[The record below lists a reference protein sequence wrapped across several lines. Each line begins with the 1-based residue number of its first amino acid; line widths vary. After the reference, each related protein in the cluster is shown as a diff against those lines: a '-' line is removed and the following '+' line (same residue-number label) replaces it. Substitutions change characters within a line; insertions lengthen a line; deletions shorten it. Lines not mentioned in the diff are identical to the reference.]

1 MMRLRDL
8 SLRYKI
14 PLRVTALVVG
24 TAFAITAS
32 LIVREYDQLKR
43 DLLRNAEGLGRVLA
57 STLAAPLA
65 HDDVWRSYE
74 IVAAPLQSSAPRD
87 MAEQAEVLMVLD
99 AERRVYVSTRP
110 DRFPMLVWPGSIDA
124 DYKTVDRT
132 IAALTQLEPV
142 AVEADG
148 SDNLYMIVPIAS
160 DGVVLG
166 TLVMSYSKS
175 MFAPRFY
182 SLVWRA
188 MLVTAAVLAVL
199 LPVSWYSGYRTGAPL
214 IKLADAMGRIGP
226 CVPAELDFEP
236 YDSRDEI
243 GRLGT
248 AFQRMVVEL
257 RKKESLENEVVRS
270 ERLAAIGELAAGI
283 AHEINNPLGGML
295 NAINTYKR
303 HGSKD
308 PMTLRTLSL
317 LERGLVQIKD
327 TVAALLVEAKVQSHP
342 LTREDIEDART
353 LVQPTAQRKEA
364 RFVWKN
370 DVDSTLPL
378 PSTLV
383 RQVLINLLLNAVEAV
398 GYRGRVHCQTRRA
411 NGQLEIRVSND
422 GCFIREE
429 ELPYLFEPF
438 SRASRNGHG
447 LGLWVTYQIVQ
458 QLGGEIRVQSDPHE
472 TTFDVSL
479 PLRHAA

>member
-14 PLRVTALVVG
+14 PLRVSVLVVG
-24 TAFAITAS
+24 TAFAITVS

-43 DLLRNAEGLGRVLA
+43 DLLRNAESMGRVLA
-57 STLAAPLA
+57 STLAGPLA

-74 IVAAPLQSSAPRD
+74 IVTSPLQNSAPRD
-87 MAEQAEVLMVLD
+87 LAEQAEVLMVLD

-124 DYKTVDRT
+124 HYKAVDRT
-132 IAALTQLEPV
+132 IEALTQLEPV
-142 AVEADG
+142 AVEPDE
-148 SDNLYMIVPIAS
+148 SENLYMIVPIAS

-182 SLVWRA
+182 GLVWRA
-188 MLVTAAVLAVL
+188 ALVTAAVLAVL

-226 CVPAELDFEP
+226 RIPAELDFQP

-243 GRLGT
+243 GRLGA

-257 RKKESLENEVVRS
+257 RKKESLEQEIVKS

-295 NAINTYKR
+295 NAINTYRR
-303 HGSKD
+303 HGSND

-327 TVAALLVEAKVQSHP
+327 TVAALLVEARVQSHS

-364 RFVWKN
+364 RFVWEN
-370 DVDSTLPL
+370 DVDSALPL

-383 RQVLINLLLNAVEAV
+383 RQVLINLLLNAVEAIE
-398 GYRGRVHCQTRRA
+398 YRGHVRCQTRRD
-411 NGQLEIRVSND
+411 NGHLEIHVAND
-422 GCFIREE
+422 GRFIREE

-458 QLGGEIRVQSDPHE
+458 QLDGEIRVQSDPHE
-472 TTFDVSL
+472 TTFAVTL
-479 PLRHAA
+479 PLREAA

>member
-14 PLRVTALVVG
+14 PLRVSVLVIG

-43 DLLRNAEGLGRVLA
+43 DLLRNAEGMGRVLA

-74 IVAAPLQSSAPRD
+74 IVASPLQSSAPRD

-110 DRFPMLVWPGSIDA
+110 DRFPMLVWPGSIDP
-124 DYKTVDRT
+124 DYKTVNRA
-132 IAALTQLEPV
+132 IEALTRVEPF
-142 AVEADG
+142 AVEAAE
-148 SDNLYMIVPIAS
+148 SDNLYMIVPIVS

-175 MFAPRFY
+175 MFTPRFY

-188 MLVTAAVLAVL
+188 ALVTAAVLAVL
-199 LPVSWYSGYRTGAPL
+199 LPVSWYSGHRTGAPL
-214 IKLADAMGRIGP
+214 IQLADAMAKIGP
-226 CVPAELDFEP
+226 QVPAELDFKP

-243 GRLGT
+243 GRLGA

-257 RKKESLENEVVRS
+257 RKKEGLENEVVQS

-303 HGSKD
+303 HGSND

-327 TVAALLVEAKVQSHP
+327 TVAALLVEARVQSHP
-342 LTREDIEDART
+342 LTRQDIEDART

-364 RFVWKN
+364 RFVWEN
-370 DVDSTLPL
+370 DVDSALPL

-398 GYRGRVHCQTRRA
+398 EYHGSVRCQTHRE
-411 NGQLEIRVSND
+411 NGQLKIHVAND
-422 GCFIREE
+422 GRFIREE

-438 SRASRNGHG
+438 SRISRNGHG

-458 QLGGEIRVQSDPHE
+458 QLGGQISVQSDPHE
-472 TTFDVSL
+472 TTFAVSL
-479 PLRHAA
+479 PLRNAA